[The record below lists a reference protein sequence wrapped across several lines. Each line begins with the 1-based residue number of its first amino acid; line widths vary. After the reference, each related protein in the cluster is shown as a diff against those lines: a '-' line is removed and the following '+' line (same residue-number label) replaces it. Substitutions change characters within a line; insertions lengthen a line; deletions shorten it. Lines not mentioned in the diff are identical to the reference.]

1 MLIYDFIQSE
11 LYHDKMHNSQH
22 TNLFKKTPTPLPVS
36 TVSIK
41 LVDTILSYTLIPPS
55 CNQPMKDPISK
66 IGLNDDHKEGGI
78 IYPHQYPALSPLVT
92 PPVCS
97 NPALLVHSHHS
108 DHQMMISNATKLMV
122 AFIKV

>member
-1 MLIYDFIQSE
+1 MILSYLNYTVTKQ
-11 LYHDKMHNSQH
+11 
-22 TNLFKKTPTPLPVS
+22 TNKNCIDLLKRHPTPLPVS
-36 TVSIK
+36 NVPIK
-41 LVDTILSYTLIPPS
+41 LSNTILSYTLIPPS